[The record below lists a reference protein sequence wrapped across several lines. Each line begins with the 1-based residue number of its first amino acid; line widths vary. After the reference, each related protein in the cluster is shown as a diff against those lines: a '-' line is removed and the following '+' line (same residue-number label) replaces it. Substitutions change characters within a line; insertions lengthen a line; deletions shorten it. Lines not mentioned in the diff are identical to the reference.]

1 MPSTAHKGH
10 PRLRY
15 LEDRAGAAAAQT
27 LPNDELRGHPI
38 PNKLADPRTR
48 GILLGAAA
56 FTSVENA
63 ASMAGVS
70 ASAVYDLRKRDA
82 EFEEQWQTSRARMCV
97 SLEMSMHVVGG
108 DPKNPRCVEAAK
120 LILQANKPE
129 VYRQRSELEVRA
141 PIETVEIVKAAA
153 AIMRERRRL
162 SVPVVEVVRDEP
174 DGNGHGD
181 VMAIVK
187 AAGGNGNGSSGV

>member
-1 MPSTAHKGH
+1 MVDAADKKHQ
-10 PRLRY
+10 RLRY
-15 LEDRAGAAAAQT
+15 PHDREGAAAAQT

-63 ASMAGVS
+63 ASMAGVAAKS
-70 ASAVYDLRKRDA
+70 VYELRKRDP
-82 EFEEQWQTSRARMCV
+82 EFEEQWQTARARMCV

-129 VYRQRSELEVRA
+129 VYRQRHELEVTA
-141 PIETVEIVKAAA
+141 PVGTVEIVKAAA
-153 AIMRERRRL
+153 AMIRERRRL
-162 SVPVVEVVRDEP
+162 GTPVAEIVEEP
-174 DGNGHGD
+174 SGNGHGD

-187 AAGGNGNGSSGV
+187 AAGGNGNGSSDS